1 MTDTG
6 AAEDAAMWDVD
17 DAHATADSS
26 ATAAASVVDD
36 GVIRRA

>member
-6 AAEDAAMWDVD
+6 AAEDEAMWDD
-17 DAHATADSS
+17 DAHATAESS